1 MSTKWRCA
9 VCEAVNDG
17 GDTCTACGA
26 RVIQTVVQA
35 RPAEATP
42 VPEGTAAP
50 EGAPAPT
57 LGDDAATEV
66 PVREL
71 PRRGRLE
78 PDRPPDDGPYEVY
91 DLFDVVSPA
100 EADPAYGTYEPI
112 DTRPRVR
119 VYGCCLPIALAI
131 LLLVL
136 TVAAAFG
143 NLLLAAL

>member
-1 MSTKWRCA
+1 MSTPWRCA

-17 GDTCTACGA
+17 GDTCAACGA
-26 RVIQTVVQA
+26 KVTETVLQAPPA
-35 RPAEATP
+35 RPSPAREQAT
-42 VPEGTAAP
+42 AP
-50 EGAPAPT
+50 EAGP
-57 LGDDAATEV
+57 GDDAATEI

-78 PDRPPDDGPYEVY
+78 PDRPDDGPYEVY
-91 DLFDVVSPA
+91 DLFDVIAPA
-100 EADPAYGTYEPI
+100 ETDPAYGTYEPI

-131 LLLVL
+131 LLVVL
-136 TVAAAFG
+136 TVAALLG

>member
-1 MSTKWRCA
+1 MSTPWRCA

-17 GDTCTACGA
+17 GDTCAACGA
-26 RVIQTVVQA
+26 KVTQTVLQA
-35 RPAEATP
+35 PLAQPPPARERAT
-42 VPEGTAAP
+42 AP
-50 EGAPAPT
+50 EAGP
-57 LGDDAATEV
+57 DDAAATEI

-78 PDRPPDDGPYEVY
+78 PDRPDDGPYEVY
-91 DLFDVVSPA
+91 DLFDVISPA
-100 EADPAYGTYEPI
+100 ETDPAYGTYEPI

-131 LLLVL
+131 LLVLL
-136 TVAAAFG
+136 TVAAILG

>member
-1 MSTKWRCA
+1 MSTPWRCA

-17 GDTCTACGA
+17 GDTCAACGA
-26 RVIQTVVQA
+26 KVTQTVLQA
-35 RPAEATP
+35 PPAQPPPARERAATP
-42 VPEGTAAP
+42 EAGS
-50 EGAPAPT
+50 
-57 LGDDAATEV
+57 GDDAATEI

-78 PDRPPDDGPYEVY
+78 PDRPDDGPYEVY
-91 DLFDVVSPA
+91 DLFDVISPA
-100 EADPAYGTYEPI
+100 ETDPAYGTYEPI

-131 LLLVL
+131 LLVVA
-136 TVAAAFG
+136 TVAALLG